1 MIPCNAAARLWSLPF
16 PDFDSVLVSV
26 RRESWL
32 LKNGLRDTGITCE
45 NYTQES
51 HARVG
56 PHLFAS
62 AQRAEVLACF
72 WCYLVPEFEDD
83 AALILD

>member
-32 LKNGLRDTGITCE
+32 LKNGLRDTRITCE
-45 NYTQES
+45 
-51 HARVG
+51 RVG

-72 WCYLVPEFEDD
+72 WCYLVPELEDD

>member
-1 MIPCNAAARLWSLPF
+1 MIPGNAAERLWSLPF

-51 HARVG
+51 HARGWGLTFSPV
-56 PHLFAS
+56 HS
-62 AQRAEVLACF
+62 ARKFSHVFGVTSSQSSKMMR
-72 WCYLVPEFEDD
+72 P
-83 AALILD
+83 